1 LAAAALARVPSAMG
15 CCCSGHSEA
24 KETNLPP
31 PQFGKDIKVLLK
43 RQGWLGLDADF
54 DVKDEENCNEKGEPG
69 IWLLMDAVGGI
80 FDSYF
85 DYYLKY
91 RATGMEESIILGCC
105 NMKKDYDYMWNKVTY
120 AHQHYGRRFPTY
132 NERNRRW
139 VDKAVSAKWI
149 IIRRAR
155 LFDGTPGPNGEKQHK
170 LVGWMQ
176 IAGMGT
182 YHRHYHRE
190 TWEERRTRKDKDG
203 NEEEYWTTCTD
214 GFDRSDTDVKD
225 FRYKMKSYM
234 TEFNIQFDSESSGSW
249 LTSDKLIFLATRA
262 GDGMPLFKVTSNGK
276 SEAQLQTFSQSDPVS
291 ALLAAFGVSLKM
303 EPKEYQRVCSGYC
316 HSHISLDSH
325 PGQFGGF
332 GPTDAEFEQM
342 CPTPNLGQPAAGFSY
357 GVTAEAIPMAMPVV
371 TAVPFTPI
379 PTATPVFAA
388 IPVAVPLQT
397 PPIGVETAYDPI
409 PMATPV
415 VAQLAPNLQS
425 EVVTGETIDVQ
436 GAVPYQPPM
445 AQPYQPGAVAVA
457 QPVYA

>member
-1 LAAAALARVPSAMG
+1 
-15 CCCSGHSEA
+15 
-24 KETNLPP
+24 
-31 PQFGKDIKVLLK
+31 
-43 RQGWLGLDADF
+43 
-54 DVKDEENCNEKGEPG
+54 
-69 IWLLMDAVGGI
+69 
-80 FDSYF
+80 
-85 DYYLKY
+85 
-91 RATGMEESIILGCC
+91 
-105 NMKKDYDYMWNKVTY
+105 
-120 AHQHYGRRFPTY
+120 
-132 NERNRRW
+132 
-139 VDKAVSAKWI
+139 
-149 IIRRAR
+149 
-155 LFDGTPGPNGEKQHK
+155 
-170 LVGWMQ
+170 
-176 IAGMGT
+176 
-182 YHRHYHRE
+182 
-190 TWEERRTRKDKDG
+190 
-203 NEEEYWTTCTD
+203 
-214 GFDRSDTDVKD
+214 
-225 FRYKMKSYM
+225 
-234 TEFNIQFDSESSGSW
+234 
-249 LTSDKLIFLATRA
+249 
-262 GDGMPLFKVTSNGK
+262 MPLFKVTSNGK